1 MMRVCIF
8 FMILFCVYV
17 CFVCGLLAF
26 LLVMFAHL
34 RLPFEIFFEKA
45 PTKKSSLRAELSE
58 LKIWRAK
65 RAKFF
70 EIRGLFLVD
79 FCDKSKILKN
89 FCVGCG

>member
-1 MMRVCIF
+1 MF
-8 FMILFCVYV
+8 D
-17 CFVCGLLAF
+17 FVCGL
-26 LLVMFAHL
+26 FACDV
-34 RLPFEIFFEKA
+34 RPPFEICFEKYFLKMR
-45 PTKKSSLRAELSE
+45 PRKKCSLRAELSE